1 MDIVLQGMVFGIANG
16 LLAVGLVL
24 VFMSNRT
31 INFAQGEFGALTVA
45 VMFALT
51 NRAHLNY
58 WLALLA
64 ALAITASA
72 GALVELTVVR
82 RLFRSPRLI
91 VLIATIGVSQI
102 ITAIRAGVPKPKTQG
117 GDSLVFGGASVF
129 PVPFPS

>member
-1 MDIVLQGMVFGIANG
+1 MHWRPAGSSPTATPWESSCTRASSRPTSVTTSLRSTGPEARAADGPPLMDIVLQGMVFGIANG

-58 WLALLA
+58 
-64 ALAITASA
+64 
-72 GALVELTVVR
+72 
-82 RLFRSPRLI
+82 
-91 VLIATIGVSQI
+91 
-102 ITAIRAGVPKPKTQG
+102 
-117 GDSLVFGGASVF
+117 
-129 PVPFPS
+129 